1 MTLSFWT
8 ICIPSLRNRMF
19 LHQIHPASCGRKTLH
34 DGLSGSCIAEQVQV
48 EVKCSQLHMSMVSLS
63 GMCHML
69 SQVMTA
75 RCVTSL
81 VLVSTNSFIYFRED
95 EEEEQSNPSW
105 KGGAESKF
113 FSNCAGWYDGR
124 CCSLRLT
131 WRENYSFCQEHSW
144 FRMDSV
150 CWLFVS
156 PPRDSGWYFEKY

>member
-1 MTLSFWT
+1 
-8 ICIPSLRNRMF
+8 MF

-81 VLVSTNSFIYFRED
+81 VLVSTNAFIYFRED
-95 EEEEQSNPSW
+95 EEEEQSLTHPERVVQKVS
-105 KGGAESKF
+105 S
-113 FSNCAGWYDGR
+113 SVTVLDGMMADVA
-124 CCSLRLT
+124 
-131 WRENYSFCQEHSW
+131 HSH
-144 FRMDSV
+144 
-150 CWLFVS
+150 
-156 PPRDSGWYFEKY
+156 